1 MYALIM
7 ILAEEGD
14 EIIYPNPGYPI
25 YKSVIDF
32 TGATAVPIPLR
43 EQNEF
48 RLDVKELRK
57 LVTPKTKMLIINSP
71 QNPTGSVLTQ
81 NDVEEIYRLACDNDF
96 YILADEIYSRIIYD
110 TNFETISKY
119 DEKQNRV
126 FVLDGLSKIYA
137 MCGWRLGWG
146 LLPKEIAPLVAR
158 VQTNITSCATSFV
171 QRATIEA
178 LLGPQEDPKKM
189 VAEFKK
195 RRDFFVNG
203 INQIEGFSCQMP
215 HGAFY
220 IWPNITE
227 TGWDSRDLAEY
238 FLTELGVAGLT
249 GTAFGEYGQGY
260 LRFSYAN
267 SIENIDKALKRI
279 KQAMPALLKTAAK

>member
-1 MYALIM
+1 
-7 ILAEEGD
+7 
-14 EIIYPNPGYPI
+14 
-25 YKSVIDF
+25 
-32 TGATAVPIPLR
+32 
-43 EQNEF
+43 
-48 RLDVKELRK
+48 
-57 LVTPKTKMLIINSP
+57 
-71 QNPTGSVLTQ
+71 
-81 NDVEEIYRLACDNDF
+81 
-96 YILADEIYSRIIYD
+96 
-110 TNFETISKY
+110 
-119 DEKQNRV
+119 V